1 MGERFLAAAATGDV
15 QQLLDVMSPD
25 VVLLT
30 DGGGKMQA
38 ALRPIHGADKVAR
51 WFSGVRPRAGSFTF
65 EWTTANGRPGVLF
78 YVDGAFDAFATLTVR
93 DGRVD
98 AIYLVR
104 NPDKLGHLAEA
115 RDLTRA

>member
-1 MGERFLAAAATGDV
+1 
-15 QQLLDVMSPD
+15 

-30 DGGGKMQA
+30 DGGGKTQA

-51 WFSGVRPRAGSFTF
+51 WLHGIRPKAGSFTVA
-65 EWTTANGRPGVLF
+65 WTSANGRPGVLLH
-78 YVDGAFDAFATLTVR
+78 VDGVLDAFATFTVAE
-93 DGRVD
+93 GKVQ
-98 AIYLVR
+98 AVYLVR